1 MTMDGIAQNRD
12 ARAQRRRGTLCV
24 ETQGRDIVAGIVHHE
39 VNEAMRLGLHDTPA
53 VAPDTMNGA
62 PVRRRTNRIRNG

>member
-1 MTMDGIAQNRD
+1 MDGIARNSG

-39 VNEAMRLGLHDTPA
+39 VNEAMRLGLHDAPA
-53 VAPDTMNGA
+53 AGAESTNGA
-62 PVRRRTNRIRNG
+62 PVRPRPDR

>member
-1 MTMDGIAQNRD
+1 MDGIARNSG

-24 ETQGRDIVAGIVHHE
+24 ETQGRDIIAAIMHHE

-53 VAPDTMNGA
+53 SGETKNGA
-62 PVRRRTNRIRNG
+62 PPRRRPDR

>member
-12 ARAQRRRGTLCV
+12 ARGQRRRGTLCV

-39 VNEAMRLGLHDTPA
+39 VNEAIRLGLHDTPA
-53 VAPDTMNGA
+53 VAAVTMNGA
-62 PVRRRTNRIRNG
+62 AARPRTDK

>member
-1 MTMDGIAQNRD
+1 MDGIARNSG

-53 VAPDTMNGA
+53 GDETKNGA
-62 PVRRRTNRIRNG
+62 AVRPRTDRIGNG

>member
-1 MTMDGIAQNRD
+1 MDGIERISH
-12 ARAQRRRGTLCV
+12 ARALRRQGTLCV

-53 VAPDTMNGA
+53 GDETKNRA
-62 PVRRRTNRIRNG
+62 PVRPRPDR

>member
-1 MTMDGIAQNRD
+1 MDGIARNSG

-39 VNEAMRLGLHDTPA
+39 VNEAMRLGLHDGPVPRT
-53 VAPDTMNGA
+53 NGA
-62 PVRRRTNRIRNG
+62 PVRPRPDR